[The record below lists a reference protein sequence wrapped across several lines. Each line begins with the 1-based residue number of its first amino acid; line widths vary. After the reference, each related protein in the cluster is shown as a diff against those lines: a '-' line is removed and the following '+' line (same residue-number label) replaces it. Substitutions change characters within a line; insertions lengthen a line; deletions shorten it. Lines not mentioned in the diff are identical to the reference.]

1 MLLNKY
7 TLILILIFIGAGC
20 SPFKV
25 ADVLS
30 PYSGYEV
37 TADVPYGTHE
47 RQKLDIY
54 TPTKKQKS
62 TDIIIFIYGGSWK
75 SGEKSNYRFI
85 AQPFTKAGFVTI
97 VPNYRLYPEV
107 RFPEFNKDVA
117 KAVAWVH
124 QNFSRSKDSKNIILV
139 GHSAGAHIAALI
151 SLNPNYLE
159 AEGLSPSI
167 IKSWVSLAG
176 PLAFDP
182 LKTKSTRPIFE
193 TSKDDI
199 KQAQPVTFADRNSPP
214 VLLIHGKEDKTVY
227 EKNSLL
233 MSMALKKNGN
243 RVIQKSI
250 EGLGHLGILLAIAKP
265 KLFGVDIIKEIKG
278 SISEFNAS

>member
-1 MLLNKY
+1 MFVNKY
-7 TLILILIFIGAGC
+7 NLILLCFFLCVGC

-37 TADVPYGTHE
+37 TTDVSYGTLE

-62 TDIIIFIYGGSWK
+62 SDIIIFIYGGSWK

-85 AQPFTKAGFVTI
+85 AQPFTNAGFLTI

-117 KAVAWVH
+117 KAVAWVY

-167 IKSWVSLAG
+167 IKTWVSLAG

-193 TSKDDI
+193 KIGDDI

-214 VLLIHGKEDKTVY
+214 VLLIHGKEDRTVY

-233 MSMALKKNGN
+233 MSMALKKMA
-243 RVIQKSI
+243 I
-250 EGLGHLGILLAIAKP
+250 GLSKNP
-265 KLFGVDIIKEIKG
+265 
-278 SISEFNAS
+278 

>member
-85 AQPFTKAGFVTI
+85 AQPFTNAGFVTI

-159 AEGLSPSI
+159 AEGLSP
-167 IKSWVSLAG
+167 
-176 PLAFDP
+176 
-182 LKTKSTRPIFE
+182 
-193 TSKDDI
+193 
-199 KQAQPVTFADRNSPP
+199 
-214 VLLIHGKEDKTVY
+214 
-227 EKNSLL
+227 
-233 MSMALKKNGN
+233 
-243 RVIQKSI
+243 
-250 EGLGHLGILLAIAKP
+250 
-265 KLFGVDIIKEIKG
+265 
-278 SISEFNAS
+278 